1 MKIGRLFKTATAAI
15 AALCFFFFLASA
27 HSQNRPPVAIVHLPQ
42 PSTDEKL
49 LLDDL
54 NRERAAAGVQ
64 PLKWNDALA
73 AAALEHARVMVRENV
88 LTHQAPGELP
98 LEQRAAQAHARF
110 SVIEENVAV
119 GPDAPSIHDG
129 LMHSPGHRKNILN
142 PAVTAVGIAAVRG
155 ADGLFAVEDFSRPVA
170 ELSLQQQEEEVVSLL
185 RKMGVPRASAGED
198 ARKTCMMKQGYEGG
212 SVRYVVRFDVPDL
225 SALPDELT
233 QKIKVGGYRNA
244 EVGACRGSDSAGF
257 AAFRIAVLFQ

>member
-119 GPDAPSIHDG
+119 GPDAP
-129 LMHSPGHRKNILN
+129 K
-142 PAVTAVGIAAVRG
+142 
-155 ADGLFAVEDFSRPVA
+155 
-170 ELSLQQQEEEVVSLL
+170 
-185 RKMGVPRASAGED
+185 
-198 ARKTCMMKQGYEGG
+198 
-212 SVRYVVRFDVPDL
+212 
-225 SALPDELT
+225 
-233 QKIKVGGYRNA
+233 
-244 EVGACRGSDSAGF
+244 
-257 AAFRIAVLFQ
+257 AFMTG